1 MLPQLIQDIRANGG
15 SWGFDGRV
23 KMPKHLPITVGIALT
38 LLASSQALAAQ
49 TQLVN
54 HNDSVMRMQIGNALD
69 GVSTIKIYYD
79 QPSDKMRQLVK
90 RGDLFSSGP

>member
-1 MLPQLIQDIRANGG
+1 
-15 SWGFDGRV
+15 
-23 KMPKHLPITVGIALT
+23 MPRHLPATVAIAFT
-38 LLASSQALAAQ
+38 LVASPPALAAQ